1 MNWLSVARKECLM
14 KMTAIEKM
22 KKWREESGITLKQM
36 STRSGI
42 SESLLDLIENGGV
55 THPDIAKRFV
65 KAYGFPEECVE
76 ELIPRN
82 YRKGT
87 DEYDPDRY
95 RRMENV
101 DGKESFRIVHKRLSE
116 ADIYVSEQQREIQKK
131 HARKGVY

>member
-1 MNWLSVARKECLM
+1 MA
-14 KMTAIEKM
+14 
-22 KKWREESGITLKQM
+22 
-36 STRSGI
+36 TRSGI

-55 THPDIAKRFV
+55 THPDIARRFV
-65 KAYGFPEECVE
+65 TAYEFPEDAIE

-101 DGKESFRIVHKRLSE
+101 DGKETFRIVHKRLSE

-131 HARKGVY
+131 HARKGAY